1 MSKTALVI
9 GAKDILSAAELI
21 DFIHEVGFLPLLP
34 NKIEGFSAE
43 EVVDETCRYQPSS
56 EGGFDWPLWMWKGDI
71 IEEGNCVYG
80 KFFHGTAGFI
90 SLEWWKDFVNYR
102 RSTLLPHKKRDPII
116 EEAILSTLEAE
127 GSMVSTDLR
136 TACGFNG
143 GKQRSQFD
151 AYITRLQVATRIVTE
166 NFVWSVDKHGRNY
179 GWGKSL
185 LTTPERL
192 LGRAA
197 CAQPTDADGHPRKP
211 EASYR
216 LIMEHLQSILPDAT
230 ESQIHYMIHK

>member
-1 MSKTALVI
+1 MMTT
-9 GAKDILSAAELI
+9 KDILSAADLI

-43 EVVDETCRYQPSS
+43 EVVDETCRYQPSP
-56 EGGFDWPLWMWKGDI
+56 EGGFDWPLWMWKSSI

-90 SLEWWKDFVNYR
+90 SLDWWPDFVNYR
-102 RSTLLPHKKRDPII
+102 RSTMPPYKKRDPII

-151 AYITRLQVATRIVTE
+151 AYITRLQMATLIVTE

-197 CAQPTDADGHPRKP
+197 CAQPIDADGHPRKP
-211 EASYR
+211 ETSYC

-230 ESQIHYMIHK
+230 ESQIHYIIHK

>member
-1 MSKTALVI
+1 MKT
-9 GAKDILSAAELI
+9 KDILSAADLI

-43 EVVDETCRYQPSS
+43 EVVDETCRYQPSP
-56 EGGFDWPLWMWKGDI
+56 EGGFDWPLWMWKSSI

-90 SLEWWKDFVNYR
+90 SLDWWPDFVNYR
-102 RSTLLPHKKRDPII
+102 RSTMPPYKKRDPII

-151 AYITRLQVATRIVTE
+151 AYITRLQMATLIVTE

-197 CAQPTDADGHPRKP
+197 CAQPIDAAGHPRKP
-211 EASYR
+211 ETSYC

-230 ESQIHYMIHK
+230 ESQIHYIIHK

>member
-1 MSKTALVI
+1 MMTS
-9 GAKDILSAAELI
+9 KDILSAADLI

-43 EVVDETCRYQPSS
+43 EVVDETCRYQPSP
-56 EGGFDWPLWMWKGDI
+56 EGGFDWPLWMWKGSI

-90 SLEWWKDFVNYR
+90 SLDWWPDFVNYR
-102 RSTLLPHKKRDPII
+102 RSTMPPYKKRDPII
-116 EEAILSTLEAE
+116 EEAIMSTLEAD

-136 TACGFNG
+136 KSCGFNG

-151 AYITRLQVATRIVTE
+151 AYITRLQMATLIVTE

-197 CAQPTDADGHPRKP
+197 CAQPIDADGHPRKP
-211 EASYR
+211 ETSYR
-216 LIMEHLQSILPDAT
+216 LMMEHLQSILPGAA

>member
-1 MSKTALVI
+1 MMTS
-9 GAKDILSAAELI
+9 KDILSAAELI

-34 NKIEGFSAE
+34 NKIAGFSAE
-43 EVVDETCRYQPSS
+43 EVVDETCRYQPSPN
-56 EGGFDWPLWMWKGDI
+56 GGFDWPLWMWKSSI

-90 SLEWWKDFVNYR
+90 SLDWWQDFVNYR
-102 RSTLLPHKKRDPII
+102 RSTMSPCKKRDPII

-151 AYITRLQVATRIVTE
+151 AYITRLQMATLIVTE
-166 NFVWSVDKHGRNY
+166 GFVWSVDKHGRNY

-192 LGRAA
+192 LGRAV
-197 CAQPTDADGHPRKP
+197 CAPPIDADGNPRKP
-211 EASYR
+211 ETSYR
-216 LIMEHLQSILPDAT
+216 LIMEQLQSILPDAV